1 MTIALRPL
9 ADTDLDDVFRW
20 ESHPVA
26 TAMAAFTR
34 ADPTDRAAF
43 DAHYRRVRAD
53 PANLLLVIEDDGR
66 LVGTIS
72 SFTIDGE
79 REVSY
84 WIDPERWGRGIAS
97 EALRLLLD
105 REPQRPLHAR
115 TAAHNPASAAV
126 LRRVGFVR
134 IGTETSW
141 AAGVGREV
149 VEHIHRLS

>member
-1 MTIALRPL
+1 MTISLRPL
-9 ADTDLDDVFRW
+9 ADADLDDVHRW
-20 ESHPVA
+20 ESDPDA

-34 ADPTDRAAF
+34 EDPTDRAAF

-53 PANLLLVIEDDGR
+53 PTNLLLVIEDDGR

-97 EALRLLLD
+97 AALRLFLD
-105 REPQRPLHAR
+105 RELERPLHAR
-115 TAAHNPASAAV
+115 TAAHNLASAAV
-126 LRRVGFVR
+126 LRRAGFVR

-141 AAGVGREV
+141 APGVGRDV
-149 VEHIHRLS
+149 VEHIHRLD

>member
-1 MTIALRPL
+1 MTISLRPL
-9 ADTDLDDVFRW
+9 GDADLDDVHRW
-20 ESHPVA
+20 ESDPDA

-34 ADPTDRAAF
+34 EDPTDRGAF

-84 WIDPERWGRGIAS
+84 WIDPGRWGRGIAS
-97 EALRLLLD
+97 AALRLFVD
-105 REPQRPLHAR
+105 RELERPLYAR
-115 TAAHNPASAAV
+115 TAAHNLASAAV
-126 LRRVGFVR
+126 LRRAGFVR

-141 AAGVGREV
+141 AAGVGREI
-149 VEHIHRLS
+149 VEHIHRLD